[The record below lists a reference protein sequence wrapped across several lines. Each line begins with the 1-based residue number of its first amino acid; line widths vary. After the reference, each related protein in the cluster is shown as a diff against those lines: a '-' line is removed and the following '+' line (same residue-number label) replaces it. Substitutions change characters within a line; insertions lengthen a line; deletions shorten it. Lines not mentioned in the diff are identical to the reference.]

1 MCNVRLSERDDDSP
15 DKLLDTRHVAVNRVK
30 LKGRYNPHEYC
41 SRIHLMGK
49 WLRDSGFEPDDKLTV
64 SVYKGRI
71 VIEKEQPVTK
81 DTKSESQEQK
91 LTEEYVRERV
101 RKLVSPEVFKQ
112 LSFKNGEI
120 SWIK

>member
-1 MCNVRLSERDDDSP
+1 MCNIR
-15 DKLLDTRHVAVNRVK
+15 LLDEEDEKKILIDIRHIAVSRVK

-41 SRIHLMGK
+41 SRIQLLGK
-49 WLRDSGFEPDDKLTV
+49 WVRDSGFEPDDKLTV

-71 VIEKEQPVTK
+71 VIEKEQPVIK
-81 DTKSESQEQK
+81 DAKPESQEQK

-101 RKLVSPEVFKQ
+101 RKLVSPEIFKQ

>member
-1 MCNVRLSERDDDSP
+1 
-15 DKLLDTRHVAVNRVK
+15 
-30 LKGRYNPHEYC
+30 
-41 SRIHLMGK
+41 MGK

-64 SVYKGRI
+64 SVYRGRI
-71 VIEKEQPVTK
+71 VIEKEKTVIK
-81 DTKSESQEQK
+81 DTKSEPQEQK